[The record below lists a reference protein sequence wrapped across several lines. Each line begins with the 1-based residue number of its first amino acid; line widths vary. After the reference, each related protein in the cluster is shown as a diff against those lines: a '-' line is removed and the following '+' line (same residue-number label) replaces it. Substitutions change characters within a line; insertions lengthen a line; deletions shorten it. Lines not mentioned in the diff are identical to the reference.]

1 MSSKRREASS
11 RFAPVRRR
19 LRALKIGLAL
29 TAAAAF
35 GSAVGLARDAHPGAS
50 SKAGAGALSTPAR
63 LREEA
68 SQAFFDGSGGGSIGA
83 TSSAPQVQTSTS

>member
-1 MSSKRREASS
+1 MSPVSATTS

-19 LRALKIGLAL
+19 VRALKIGLVL

-50 SKAGAGALSTPAR
+50 SKPGTSALTTPAR
-63 LREEA
+63 LRAEA
-68 SQAFFDGSGGGSIGA
+68 SQAFFGASGGSIGA
-83 TSSAPQVQTSTS
+83 TTSPPQAQTSTS